1 MLHTTTTLL
10 LLVSYVTY
18 DPSKIFITKLSTEYM
33 HRYGNLAQKSKKFM
47 IKETIFVCMC
57 VWRSGNTNLAFSY
70 NIRSSAWNLWLEL
83 FSQRYAITVKMAQ
96 NLISEGWSH
105 MGLLTGR
112 NCYVRNTG
120 TMNSQ
125 SEFEMSSNNV
135 PQLVIFLLPFIKII
149 NINVRKIT
157 A

>member
-1 MLHTTTTLL
+1 
-10 LLVSYVTY
+10 
-18 DPSKIFITKLSTEYM
+18 
-33 HRYGNLAQKSKKFM
+33 
-47 IKETIFVCMC
+47 
-57 VWRSGNTNLAFSY
+57 
-70 NIRSSAWNLWLEL
+70 
-83 FSQRYAITVKMAQ
+83 MAQ